1 MIKKETDMKWWSSYV
16 MDLLARG
23 RAGRVSAITRVKL
36 VADYG
41 WVASAEGLLPVL
53 VNTVK
58 A

>member
-23 RAGRVSAITRVKL
+23 RAGRISAIEP

>member
-1 MIKKETDMKWWSSYV
+1 MKWWSSYV

-23 RAGRVSAITRVKL
+23 RAGRISAIMRVKP

-41 WVASAEGLLPVL
+41 WVASAEGLFPVL

>member
-1 MIKKETDMKWWSSYV
+1 MKWWSSYV

-23 RAGRVSAITRVKL
+23 RAGRISAITRVKP

-41 WVASAEGLLPVL
+41 WVASAEGLLLVL

>member
-1 MIKKETDMKWWSSYV
+1 

-23 RAGRVSAITRVKL
+23 RAGRISAIMRDEP